1 MSEWY
6 KIKDQADV
14 ELSEDGKSIEIM
26 FNTNYSGS
34 QYIEV
39 TVEFIKR
46 VLKEDE
52 IW

>member
-39 TVEFIKR
+39 PVEFIKR